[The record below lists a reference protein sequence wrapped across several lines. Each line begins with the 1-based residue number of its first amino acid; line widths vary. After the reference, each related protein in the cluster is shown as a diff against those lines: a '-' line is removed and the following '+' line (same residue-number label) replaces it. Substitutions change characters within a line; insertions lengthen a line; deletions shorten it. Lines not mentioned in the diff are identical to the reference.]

1 MLSSRDALSV
11 TLALHE
17 LVTNAVKHGAFANN
31 QGRIQLS
38 WQVEPS
44 PSARLHLSWCEEGGP
59 PVTPPNHKGFGSRL
73 LTSLAAQSGA
83 SYTFEYQ
90 PAGFKCRLA
99 LPLEA
104 RA

>member
-1 MLSSRDALSV
+1 MRRRKIIRFAL
-11 TLALHE
+11 
-17 LVTNAVKHGAFANN
+17 
-31 QGRIQLS
+31 
-38 WQVEPS
+38 
-44 PSARLHLSWCEEGGP
+44 
-59 PVTPPNHKGFGSRL
+59 L